1 MEEDNVRIC
10 NADSTLDLQNTYV
23 ILIGSQIRFQFLA
36 TQSNADF
43 VHQMR

>member
-1 MEEDNVRIC
+1 MEGDNVRIC
-10 NADSTLDLQNTYV
+10 NADSTIDKKNTYV

>member
-36 TQSNADF
+36 TQSVANF
-43 VHQMR
+43 VHQML